1 MMLYLAEQKLNQ
13 TKDQQAPKLFKVRW
27 QLKAKSLTPVLIL
40 SQLANSNTRI
50 WLYDQRVQVL
60 MDPRQSLKAVG
71 KARDDLIAKMGTKTP
86 LGDYIRVRCNVLHEL
101 TTES

>member
-1 MMLYLAEQKLNQ
+1 
-13 TKDQQAPKLFKVRW
+13 
-27 QLKAKSLTPVLIL
+27 
-40 SQLANSNTRI
+40 
-50 WLYDQRVQVL
+50 

-86 LGDYIRVRCNVLHEL
+86 LGDYIRVRCNVLREL